1 MLKTRLHVRT
11 GDEIVVLTGKDR
23 GKRGKIKSVLTKK
36 QRVFVEGV
44 NLQKKHV
51 KKNQQHP
58 NGAILEREGSIHVSN
73 VMLAATYDA
82 RRAKRA
88 AAAPAA
94 PATA

>member
-1 MLKTRLHVRT
+1 MRNRLHVKT
-11 GDEIVVLTGKDR
+11 GDEIVVITGKDK

-36 QRVFVEGV
+36 WRVFVEGV

-51 KKNQQHP
+51 RKSQQHP

-73 VMLAATYDA
+73 VMLAAKYDA

-88 AAAPAA
+88 AAAA
-94 PATA
+94 PATAQA